1 MKAFILANLIDV
13 LSTISGLSIGA
24 MEANPFIR
32 LIMHSAGVP
41 EALMV
46 KLALAL
52 GVGLLL
58 NRWRPRVL
66 TVLTGIFALVAIN
79 NSFVV
84 LTYFQ

>member
-13 LSTISGLSIGA
+13 FSTISGLSIGA

-32 LIMHSAGVP
+32 MMMHSAGVP
-41 EALMV
+41 EALLV
-46 KLALAL
+46 KLAIAL
-52 GVGLLL
+52 GVDLLL

-66 TVLTGIFALVAIN
+66 TILTGIFALIAIN

-84 LTYFQ
+84 LAFF

>member
-13 LSTISGLSIGA
+13 FSTISGLSIGA
-24 MEANPFIR
+24 MEANPFINSV
-32 LIMHSAGVP
+32 MQYAGVP

-58 NRWRPRVL
+58 NRWKPRVL
-66 TVLTGIFALVAIN
+66 TPLTGIFALVAIN

-84 LTYFQ
+84 LAYF